1 MALPS
6 TIPASSPPPGV
17 PPGPDRLRA
26 RRRLLVALLLGL
38 GALLCVLLFTRRPP
52 PAPVVPVY
60 TPRQAQA
67 AQAHVD
73 AVREQFTHPSPP
85 EANPP
90 AAAPSQEAVAFGA
103 APARPAPG
111 PRIVRLQLTQGD
123 LNAYLATNPHVK
135 AMLAQKRVQAVQ
147 LILHAPRGL
156 TLRATVLYR
165 GKPQNV
171 QIEAQMRVAPGKP
184 FAITATGAQ
193 VGRLPIPPAL
203 VTVEANKVAAQMTG
217 KAVQSLALSLQSV
230 RVVGDRL
237 VLTGVARA
245 PGRPPRS

>member
-17 PPGPDRLRA
+17 PPDSGRPRA
-26 RRRLLVALLLGL
+26 RRRLLVAVLLGL
-38 GALLCVLLFTRRPP
+38 GALLCVVFFTRRPP

-60 TPRQAQA
+60 TPRQAQT

-73 AVREQFTHPSPP
+73 AVREQFTRPAPP
-85 EANPP
+85 EVRAP
-90 AAAPSQEAVAFGA
+90 AAALSREAVSFSA

-111 PRIVRLQLTQGD
+111 PRVVRLELSQGD

-147 LILHAPRGL
+147 LMLHAPRGL
-156 TLRATVLYR
+156 TVRATVLYR

-171 QIEAQMRVAPGKP
+171 QIEAQMHVAPGKP

-237 VLTGVARA
+237 VLTGVARP
-245 PGRPPRS
+245 PGSPAHS